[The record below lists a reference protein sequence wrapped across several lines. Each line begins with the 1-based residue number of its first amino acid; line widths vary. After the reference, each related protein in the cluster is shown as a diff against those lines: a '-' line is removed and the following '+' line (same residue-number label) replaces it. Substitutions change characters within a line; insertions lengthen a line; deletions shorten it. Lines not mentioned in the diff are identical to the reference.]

1 MKRRG
6 LLTVCLA
13 LCLAVT
19 VLCAVSLV
27 ACNFIYT
34 SHPHA
39 SEPPRATTFVRLDVN
54 PSVELVLD
62 QNDVVMSAYGANR
75 DGKVLLFDESGI
87 VGAELDVALGNIASC
102 AVRYGYV
109 KNDASVS
116 VEVVSEKADDVF
128 EKISQKFTSAVKN
141 ADESLSVRISN
152 SCDFV
157 LENELETLKAQHPEE
172 QAIQNLNVATYRL
185 VQKAV
190 ESGLALDEALS
201 KTTQELITKANELQ
215 SDLTQKFDDTY
226 KDAANRAQFV
236 FDSATQTIE
245 NAMCVQYFYNK
256 LADEFAQSPIGCIPM
271 AKQTLAACKLAV
283 ASASKLSLEFYR
295 TCQNALIANPVYS
308 LTANDVETM
317 ASLPVDVANSLVDD
331 YEQDGKIVIA
341 KDELDSLFNTA
352 YRNCDAYGKA
362 NFAKT
367 YQTTLDELA
376 SFATYD
382 ENDYSFAKQTAL
394 TIAENIKSSFDKAQ
408 SLLTSL
414 APFGISFD
422 IDEIISDCTL
432 DIDYTS
438 SQAVLKAIDYLQGKC
453 EEAKEDMAATQEDKQ
468 AIQRMLEQSEV
479 VKALSE
485 ARSALDDALAKAKT
499 DAYNLLL
506 ARKDA
511 RKTND

>member
-13 LCLAVT
+13 LCLAIT
-19 VLCAVSLV
+19 VLCAVILV
-27 ACNFIYT
+27 ACNSIYT
-34 SHPHA
+34 SHPHT
-39 SEPPRATTFVRLDVN
+39 SEPQRATSFVRIDVN

-75 DGKVLLFDESGI
+75 DGKVLLFEESGI

-109 KNDASVS
+109 KDDANVS

-128 EKISQKFTSAVKN
+128 EKISKKFTSAVEN
-141 ADESLSVRISN
+141 ADESISVRISN

-157 LENELETLKAQHPEE
+157 LENELETLKAQHPEN
-172 QAIQNLNVATYRL
+172 QAIQNLDIATYRL

-190 ESGLALDEALS
+190 ENGLALDEALS
-201 KTTQELITKANELQ
+201 KTTQDLITKANELQ

-226 KDAANRAQFV
+226 KDAVNRAQFV

-245 NAMCVQYFYNK
+245 NAVCVQYFYNK
-256 LADEFAQSPIGCIPM
+256 LADAFAQSPIGSIPM
-271 AKQTLAACKLAV
+271 AKQTLAAAKLAV

-295 TCQNALIANPVYS
+295 SCQNALIANPVYS
-308 LTANDVETM
+308 LSANDVESM
-317 ASLPVDVANSLVDD
+317 ASLPVDVADSLVKD
-331 YEQDGKIVIA
+331 YMQDGKIVID
-341 KDELDSLFNTA
+341 KDELNSLFNTS
-352 YRNCDAYGKA
+352 YRNCDDRTD
-362 NFAKT
+362 FAKA
-367 YQTTLDELA
+367 YQTALNCFTN
-376 SFATYD
+376 FATYD
-382 ENDYSFAKQTAL
+382 KDDYSLATKTAL
-394 TIAENIKSSFDKAQ
+394 TVAEHVKTSLEKAQALLGSFSSF
-408 SLLTSL
+408 
-414 APFGISFD
+414 SFD
-422 IDEIISDCTL
+422 LENFISDYTA
-432 DIDYTS
+432 DVDYTS
-438 SQAVLKAIDYLQGKC
+438 SQAVQNAINYLQEKC
-453 EEAKEDMAATQEDKQ
+453 DEATADIAATQEDKQ

-485 ARSALDDALAKAKT
+485 ARSALDDALAQAKT

-506 ARKDA
+506 AQKDA